1 MEYANDHLWLES
13 DEPLAQ
19 IVNDGAK
26 AVVASWGYLN
36 KYIVSGHVDGSI
48 CQWNWKVMYPSEEK
62 V

>member
-1 MEYANDHLWLES
+1 MCGNAHSSLYDIES
-13 DEPLAQ
+13 NEPLAQ

-48 CQWNWKVMYPSEEK
+48 CQWNWKVTYI
-62 V
+62 